1 MQNVSGKERQGFWKR
16 FNGGIKVPHTLVII
30 FSIIIFYFII
40 QFHIRIAFMKLNF
53 IYFLKYF
60 YIKEK
65 TLSHLNKTCYYMSSR
80 WNKGGLENDSR
91 FNGKR

>member
-1 MQNVSGKERQGFWKR
+1 
-16 FNGGIKVPHTLVII
+16 
-30 FSIIIFYFII
+30 
-40 QFHIRIAFMKLNF
+40 MKLNF

-80 WNKGGLENDSR
+80 
-91 FNGKR
+91 